1 MMKRIDRSKNRQ
13 RRGAAVVEFALI
25 APLMLFFTF
34 GMIEISRMM
43 MVKNAATQATREGA
57 RAAVLPYASNQAV
70 LERVQQELGLVS
82 VDSAVIETEPAN
94 VATASPGSN
103 ILVRVRIDPDSVS
116 WVPTFVSFTIPEIV
130 AESTMRKEATN

>member
-1 MMKRIDRSKNRQ
+1 MMKRINRSKNRQ

-103 ILVRVRIDPDSVS
+103 ILVRVRINPDSVS

>member
-1 MMKRIDRSKNRQ
+1 MKRIKRSKSSQ

-94 VATASPGSN
+94 VATAPPGSN
-103 ILVRVRIDPDSVS
+103 ISVRVRINPDSVS
-116 WVPTFVSFTIPEIV
+116 WVPSFVSFTVPEIV

>member
-1 MMKRIDRSKNRQ
+1 MMKRIKRSRSHQ

-103 ILVRVRIDPDSVS
+103 ILVRVRINPDSVS

>member
-103 ILVRVRIDPDSVS
+103 ILVRVRINPDSVS